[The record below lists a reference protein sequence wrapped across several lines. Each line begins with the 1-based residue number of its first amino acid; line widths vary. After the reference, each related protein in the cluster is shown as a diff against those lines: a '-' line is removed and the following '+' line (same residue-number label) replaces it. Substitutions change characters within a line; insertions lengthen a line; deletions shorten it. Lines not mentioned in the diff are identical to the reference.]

1 MYSRRLDKLREA
13 HQKALLDFRRA
24 YLDLVK
30 AGEISEDTN
39 GIVKLV
45 NEGDQKGPVQLKTVE
60 RGLDRASDGHE
71 ELSSVDK
78 KDKKG

>member
-1 MYSRRLDKLREA
+1 MEELVTLHLNEQGGSLDLKKLRKLCTQDDLTSSEA

-30 AGEISEDTN
+30 AGVVSEDTN

-45 NEGDQKGPVQLKTVE
+45 NEGDQKGLY
-60 RGLDRASDGHE
+60 S
-71 ELSSVDK
+71 
-78 KDKKG
+78 